1 MPQLHLYVPEDV
13 AEAAR
18 ARARSRGQSLSG
30 FLAGLVQSQI
40 AGEWPEDFFAKV
52 VGGWK
57 GRPLKRPMR
66 GHFEK
71 RERL

>member
-1 MPQLHLYVPEDV
+1 MPQLHLYVAEDV
-13 AEAAR
+13 AAAAR

-30 FLAGLVQSQI
+30 FLAGLVRGQI
-40 AGEWPEDFFAKV
+40 AGEWPKDFFGKV

-57 GRPLKRPMR
+57 GRPLKRQLQGR
-66 GHFEK
+66 FEK